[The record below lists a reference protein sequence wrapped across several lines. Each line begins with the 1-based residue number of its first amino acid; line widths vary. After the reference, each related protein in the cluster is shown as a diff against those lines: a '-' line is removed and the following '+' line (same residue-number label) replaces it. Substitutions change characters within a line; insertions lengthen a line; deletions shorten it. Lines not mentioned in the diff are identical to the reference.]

1 MITVNQFKI
10 SNDRKTISLQTTVAV
25 GQVLNRLVLWTED
38 TYKSSSLL
46 KDLTSKISGADET
59 EAITI
64 TALDAG
70 VDSFDGLY
78 IIELGSDDVTDV
90 PGIVATISLTRFY
103 GIMAQLLANVNLS
116 CLNCNDNFQ
125 NSLLL
130 DLYLQGIINA
140 LTLGRFRDAINF
152 LKKINIFAEF
162 NCAEC
167 VNISPVVSSA
177 GNIVSIGVIDCVL
190 NSED

>member
-25 GQVLNRLVLWTED
+25 GQVLNRLVLWT
-38 TYKSSSLL
+38 
-46 KDLTSKISGADET
+46 T

-78 IIELGSDDVTDV
+78 IIELGSDDVADV

>member
-25 GQVLNRLVLWTED
+25 GKVLNRLVLWTEE
-38 TYKSSSLL
+38 TYKSSTLL
-46 KDLTSKISGADET
+46 KDLTSKIAGTSEN
-59 EAITI
+59 ESITI

-70 VDSFDGLY
+70 VSSFDGLY
-78 IIELGSDDVTDV
+78 IIELGSDDVADT
-90 PGIVATISLTRFY
+90 PGIVATISLTRYY

-130 DLYLQGIINA
+130 DLYLQGIING

-167 VNISPVVSSA
+167 ENISPVVSSA

-190 NSED
+190 NSEN